1 MKKLFVIDKN
11 DNVAV
16 ALEALPKGYTENG
29 ISLVEDIPF
38 AHKVALHNMKK
49 GDSIIKYNNIIGT
62 LTRDVKAGEHI
73 HTHNLKTNLTSD
85 FEYSFSGNN
94 SYIPEKCNAFFY
106 GYKRPDGSVGTRN
119 EIWVIST
126 VGCVNNTIDMLVQNA
141 KSKCYNDIDGV
152 FGYTHP
158 FGCSQM
164 GDDQENTR
172 KIISALIRHPNA
184 GGVLVVSLGCENSNA
199 EVIKKYLGDYD
210 KKRVKFLVTQN
221 VDNELEVGEKLIDE
235 LHDYVKE
242 FKREEVSAQ
251 KLVIGLKC
259 GGSDALSGITANPL
273 CGKVTDKITSFGAS
287 AVLTEVPEM
296 FGAEHIL
303 MKRAESKVTYEK
315 TVSLIK
321 GFKNYFSSHN
331 QECFD
336 NPSPGNHDGGITTL
350 EEKSLGCIQKGG
362 NSIITDVINY
372 GEQVKKSGLSLL
384 NGPGNDIV
392 ATTNLAACGANII
405 LFTTGRG
412 TPLGAPVP
420 TIKISSNTPLFERK
434 NGWIDFDSG
443 RLLSGDD
450 IQNLSVEL
458 FDLILKT
465 ASGYKTKNETNDY
478 RQISIFKDGVIM

>member
-16 ALEALPKGYTENG
+16 ALEALSRGYTENG
-29 ISLVEDIPF
+29 LSLINDVPF
-38 AHKVALHNMKK
+38 AHKVALFNMKK
-49 GDSIIKYNNIIGT
+49 GDSIIKYNSKIGT

-73 HTHNLKTNLTSD
+73 HTHNLKTNLIGD

-94 SYIPEKCNAFFY
+94 SYSPEKCNVSFY
-106 GYKRPDGSVGTRN
+106 GYKRPDGSVATRN

-126 VGCVNNTIDMLVQNA
+126 VGCVNNTVDMLVQNA

-210 KKRVKFLVTQN
+210 RKRVKFLVTQN
-221 VDNELEVGEKLIDE
+221 VDNELEEGEKLIDE

-273 CGKVTDKITSFGAS
+273 CGKVTDKITSFGAC

-420 TIKISSNTPLFERK
+420 TIKISSNTPLFEKK
-434 NGWIDFDSG
+434 NGWIDFNSG